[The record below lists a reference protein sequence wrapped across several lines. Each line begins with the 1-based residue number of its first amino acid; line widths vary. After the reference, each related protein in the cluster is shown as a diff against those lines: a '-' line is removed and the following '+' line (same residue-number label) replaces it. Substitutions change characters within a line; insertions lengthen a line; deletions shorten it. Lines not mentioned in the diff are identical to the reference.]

1 MLGNLKHLVPNFR
14 RSLAVF
20 LVSTVG
26 ILSAF
31 SLAPITA
38 SAATNGIDVTGFTVS
53 TSTMQNAT
61 VYTLTGTNL
70 PILTGASN
78 LGNSIFDYQN
88 FILTVP
94 GITWGNN
101 SIYNDAYGLTLS
113 VNTSTELQ
121 FTLYDG
127 SAGAGYNPVQIYLSP
142 ANSNVAITNS
152 DLVASDNFATGAIQ
166 TYPSYYSQNVS
177 ALANL
182 LPGTLSLTA
191 PTVNNPFSPIVL
203 NGQVQTSVAT
213 LSNWVVTDATG
224 SGNGWNVQVQASQ
237 FTENTPS
244 SGFTT
249 GTLALTLP
257 QGSLSLTGS
266 RTVLPQSGSTPISST
281 GGPNIAVTNP
291 AIDLSSPV
299 IFLTAQSGYGMG
311 TYTVQEPTQGLSL
324 VLNPSTT
331 KVDQTNYP
339 GQPTP
344 FTSVITFTVVTGP

>member
-1 MLGNLKHLVPNFR
+1 MSGNLKHRMASLW
-14 RSLAVF
+14 RSVALF
-20 LVSTVG
+20 LVSAVG
-26 ILSAF
+26 VLSVF
-31 SLAPITA
+31 SLSLISA
-38 SAATNGIDVTGFTVS
+38 SAATNGINVTGFTVS
-53 TSTMQNAT
+53 TSTMQNTT

-70 PILTGASN
+70 PVLTGASN
-78 LGNSIFDYQN
+78 LGNSVVDYQN
-88 FILTVP
+88 FILSVP

-101 SIYNDAYGLTLS
+101 SIYSDAYGITIS
-113 VNTSTELQ
+113 VNTSSELQ

-142 ANSNVAITNS
+142 ANTNVAIANS
-152 DLVASDNFATGAIQ
+152 DLVASINFATGVIQ
-166 TYPSYYSQNVS
+166 TYPSNYFQNVS

-191 PTVNNPFSPIVL
+191 PTVNTSFSPITL

-213 LSNWVVTDATG
+213 LSNWVITDATG

-249 GTLALTLP
+249 GTSALTLP

-266 RTVLPQSGSTPISST
+266 RTILPQSGSTPISST
-281 GGPNIAVTNP
+281 GGPNITASNP

-299 IFLTAQSGYGMG
+299 VFLTAQSGYGMG